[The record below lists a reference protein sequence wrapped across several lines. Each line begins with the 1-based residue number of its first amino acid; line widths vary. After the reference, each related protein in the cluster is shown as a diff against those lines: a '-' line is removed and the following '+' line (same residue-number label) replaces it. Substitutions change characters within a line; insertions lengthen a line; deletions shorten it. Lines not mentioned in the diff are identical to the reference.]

1 MADRI
6 LTQGEIE
13 VELMRVTEALEE
25 QTEVFAEI
33 AELAAIAEA
42 DYKLRH
48 ARAVVGLASQS
59 GKLSVAE
66 RSARAEMIAAEEL
79 RAWKLAEARI
89 KSTKEALLSLRAR
102 LDALR
107 SLSANVR
114 AQT

>member
-1 MADRI
+1 MRV

-13 VELMRVTEALEE
+13 EQMMAAVEALDD
-25 QTEVFAEI
+25 TTNDFADV
-33 AELAAIAEA
+33 ADLAATAEA

-48 ARAVVGLASQS
+48 ARAIVTLS
-59 GKLSVAE
+59 GESTKMTAPE
-66 RSARAEMIAAEEL
+66 KAARAELAAATEL
-79 RAWKLAEARI
+79 REWKLATAQVS
-89 KSTKEALLSLRAR
+89 STKEALLSLRAR